1 MCERWFSIHSNQ
13 NNNHTLHDQVRSVF
27 MITLGSGD
35 NDRGNIMHSNGSENR
50 NGAVVM
56 FQTSFSLKWR
66 ASTPWVKREV
76 VRRQQGSCWQQV
88 RRAWCTAQT
97 QQENTH
103 IYIYV
108 QVITNTYNVTSDG
121 KMRMQVK
128 IKSVR
133 HKQEET
139 TYSKLVAHMN
149 GVNFLAAAATGAD
162 LHVFTLLII
171 QLMNEHNS
179 I

>member
-1 MCERWFSIHSNQ
+1 MHDVLHKHS
-13 NNNHTLHDQVRSVF
+13 
-27 MITLGSGD
+27 
-35 NDRGNIMHSNGSENR
+35 
-50 NGAVVM
+50 
-56 FQTSFSLKWR
+56 K
-66 ASTPWVKREV
+66 K
-76 VRRQQGSCWQQV
+76 
-88 RRAWCTAQT
+88 T
-97 QQENTH
+97 QIY

-121 KMRMQVK
+121 KMQMQVK
-128 IKSVR
+128 IKCVR